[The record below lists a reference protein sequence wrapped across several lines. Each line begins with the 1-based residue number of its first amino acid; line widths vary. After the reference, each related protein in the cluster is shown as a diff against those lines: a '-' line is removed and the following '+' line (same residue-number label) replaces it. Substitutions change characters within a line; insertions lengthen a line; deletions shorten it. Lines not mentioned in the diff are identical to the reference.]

1 MKIPN
6 KLHVHT
12 ENFSTKF
19 TPLADRWVGV
29 FDFPFLTSTR
39 KYCINTYMCLVEI
52 FGIDQQPEVK
62 IVQCYILFFLP
73 KMLLQTFDG
82 AVVYRIF

>member
-1 MKIPN
+1 
-6 KLHVHT
+6 
-12 ENFSTKF
+12 
-19 TPLADRWVGV
+19 
-29 FDFPFLTSTR
+29 
-39 KYCINTYMCLVEI
+39 MCLVEI

-82 AVVYRIF
+82 AVVYRIFWSYSIV